1 VIYQGSHG
9 DRGAN
14 RADVILPGAAY
25 TEENG
30 LFVNTEGRP
39 QLALRAGFAPGEA
52 KENWAILR
60 ALSADSQADVIDADF
75 REIPVERTRGRAA
88 LGLPAPVEEPEAEP
102 EDDRVSVEES
112 DLPELQIVSGP
123 PAALDTDGLE
133 SKSKKEL
140 QDILTKRG
148 IPFGKADTKTAL
160 VTLLKAT
167 A

>member
-1 VIYQGSHG
+1 MELQQATV
-9 DRGAN
+9 
-14 RADVILPGAAY
+14 
-25 TEENG
+25 
-30 LFVNTEGRP
+30 
-39 QLALRAGFAPGEA
+39 AL
-52 KENWAILR
+52 L
-60 ALSADSQADVIDADF
+60 
-75 REIPVERTRGRAA
+75 AA
-88 LGLPAPVEEPEAEP
+88 LVLVLGGIVGWLYWQQQRLFQNMNAIVSAIGELASRPAVPITFPEPAPEAAPEPEES

-123 PAALDTDGLE
+123 PPALDTDGLE
-133 SKSKKEL
+133 SKPKKEL